1 MRRMWMMAILG
12 ATVAIG
18 TGNAKAD
25 DQLTGINWII
35 ESVKD
40 AGTID
45 TGQTSLRIEPDGKAA
60 TTIGCNRMMGTAT
73 IDGGKITFG
82 PMAATRMACP
92 PPLMNQEQLYGA
104 ALEATR
110 SYKFEDGMLLFVDE
124 NGAEVARF
132 AKGAEPSPQ

>member
-1 MRRMWMMAILG
+1 MQKR
-12 ATVAIG
+12 T
-18 TGNAKAD
+18 
-25 DQLTGINWII
+25 IN
-35 ESVKD
+35 
-40 AGTID
+40 
-45 TGQTSLRIEPDGKAA
+45 
-60 TTIGCNRMMGTAT
+60 
-73 IDGGKITFG
+73 GGKITFG